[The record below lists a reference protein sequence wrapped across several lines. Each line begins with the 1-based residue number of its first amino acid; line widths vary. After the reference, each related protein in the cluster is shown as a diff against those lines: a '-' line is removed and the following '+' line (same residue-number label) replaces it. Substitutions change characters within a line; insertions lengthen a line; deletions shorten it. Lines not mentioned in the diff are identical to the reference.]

1 MLDDLVRI
9 LNDKADIT
17 QLNFLNADIM
27 HNKDKLLRQI
37 DYALEIAGP
46 ISKFNEQREIR
57 RDVKC
62 LSCSLPARN
71 IFSMP
76 ELKPLLTL
84 QAPPNTTGFK
94 KGEADKGLK
103 DDQIVCYP
111 NTPIRHPIDPRY
123 RFDITF
129 EVDIVDDE
137 IDIHKLQPI
146 ENIS

>member
-27 HNKDKLLRQI
+27 LNIDKLMRRL

-46 ISKFNEQREIR
+46 VSKFNEKREIR

-76 ELKPLLTL
+76 ELQPLLTL
-84 QAPPNTTGFK
+84 KAPPKITGFK
-94 KGEADKGLK
+94 EGDAEKGLK

-111 NTPIRHPIDPRY
+111 NTPIRHPIDARY

-146 ENIS
+146 ENNS